1 MTTVRY
7 GAATDVGM
15 VRPANQDS
23 YLITSS
29 SFAVADGMG
38 GHAAG
43 EVASQLALAAFRDDL
58 PPAPS
63 EDSLRGAVSA
73 ANRAVYERSL
83 EYVELRG
90 MGTTLVGLALSA
102 DRAHGV
108 LVNVGD
114 SRAYRYRDGTLERLS
129 RDHTY
134 VADLVSAGQL
144 TEAEART
151 HPQRHIVTRALGIEP
166 GVEID
171 TWLMDLVIGDRYL
184 LCSDGLFGEVPDSTI
199 ASLLAEVEDPQQVA
213 DLLVGTANAMG
224 GHDNV
229 TVIVIDIVEGEE
241 AVPVTAAPLTAVPLT
256 AEPVV
261 TPVDPIVTRVVEEP
275 PVAVQAGASPMD
287 EVISDA
293 SDITVIAPQLAAPVA
308 APAVVPVS
316 PIRRAGPPRRRR
328 WVGVLMFVTA
338 VLGIFGIAI
347 AAITWYGRSTF
358 FVGVHDGKVTL
369 FRGRPGGVLWIE
381 PTVEKTY
388 DVQRDDLK
396 PSDRARVDAG
406 ADVRDRAAA
415 DLYVR
420 NLLDA
425 ATTTTAPTTT
435 APSTTTTAPTTTTI
449 ASTTVPSSSP

>member
-7 GAATDVGM
+7 GAASDVGM

-58 PPAPS
+58 PSAPS
-63 EDSLRGAVSA
+63 EDALRGAVSA

-83 EYVELRG
+83 EFVELRG

-114 SRAYRYRDGTLERLS
+114 SRAYRFRDAALERLS

-229 TVIVIDIVEGEE
+229 TVIVIDIVEGDE
-241 AVPVTAAPLTAVPLT
+241 AAIPLTGEPL
-256 AEPVV
+256 V
-261 TPVDPIVTRVVEEP
+261 TPIDPIVATVVEEP
-275 PVAVQAGASPMD
+275 PVSTAPVESAAAESPD
-287 EVISDA
+287 E
-293 SDITVIAPQLAAPVA
+293 ITVLAPRLTETMAPPTTA
-308 APAVVPVS
+308 VPVS
-316 PIRRAGPPRRRR
+316 PIRRAGPRRRRR
-328 WVGVLMFVTA
+328 WIGVVMFVTA

-358 FVGVHDGKVTL
+358 FVGVHDGTVTL

-388 DVQRDDLK
+388 PVKRDDLK

-415 DLYVR
+415 DQYVR

-425 ATTTTAPTTT
+425 ATTTTTTT
-435 APSTTTTAPTTTTI
+435 TTVPTTAPTTT
-449 ASTTVPSSSP
+449 AAPPTTTAVPSSSP

>member
-23 YLITSS
+23 YLITPS

-58 PPAPS
+58 PSAPS
-63 EDSLRGAVSA
+63 EDALRGAVSA

-171 TWLMDLVIGDRYL
+171 TWLMDLSIGDRYL

-199 ASLLAEVEDPQQVA
+199 ASLLAEVDDPQQVA

-241 AVPVTAAPLTAVPLT
+241 AVPLAAAPL
-256 AEPVV
+256 V
-261 TPVDPIVTRVVEEP
+261 TPVDPIVTSVVEA
-275 PVAVQAGASPMD
+275 PVVHEAPLAVEAGEAID
-287 EVISDA
+287 
-293 SDITVIAPQLAAPVA
+293 SDITVLAPPLAAPVA
-308 APAVVPVS
+308 APAAVPMS
-316 PIRRAGPPRRRR
+316 PIRRAGPPRKRR
-328 WVGVLMFVTA
+328 WIGVLMFVTA

-358 FVGVHDGKVTL
+358 FVGVHNGNVTL

>member
-1 MTTVRY
+1 MTTIRY
-7 GAATDVGM
+7 GAASDVGM

-58 PPAPS
+58 PAAPS
-63 EDSLRGAVSA
+63 EDALRGAVSA

-102 DRAHGV
+102 DRVHGV

-199 ASLLAEVEDPQQVA
+199 AAILAEVEDPQQVA

-229 TVIVIDIVEGEE
+229 TVIVVDIVEGEE
-241 AVPVTAAPLTAVPLT
+241 AVPLTAAPVA
-256 AEPVV
+256 
-261 TPVDPIVTRVVEEP
+261 TPVDPIVTTVVEEP
-275 PVAVQAGASPMD
+275 APVPVEAELHD
-287 EVISDA
+287 
-293 SDITVIAPQLAAPVA
+293 DITVIAPRVAPVA
-308 APAVVPVS
+308 PPPVAPVS
-316 PIRRAGPPRRRR
+316 PIRRAGPKRRRR
-328 WVGVLMFVTA
+328 WVGAIMFVVA

-381 PTVEKTY
+381 PTIEKTY
-388 DVQRDDLK
+388 DVRRDDLR

-406 ADVRDRAAA
+406 TDVRDTAAG
-415 DLYVR
+415 DQYVR
-420 NLLDA
+420 NLLNA
-425 ATTTTAPTTT
+425 ATTTTTTAAPTTTTAPTT
-435 APSTTTTAPTTTTI
+435 STAPTTT
-449 ASTTVPSSSP
+449 AVPSSTP

>member
-1 MTTVRY
+1 MTTIRY
-7 GAATDVGM
+7 GAASDVGM

-58 PPAPS
+58 PSAPS
-63 EDSLRGAVSA
+63 EDALRGAVSA

-229 TVIVIDIVEGEE
+229 TVIVVDIVEGEE
-241 AVPVTAAPLTAVPLT
+241 VPLTAAPLA
-256 AEPVV
+256 
-261 TPVDPIVTRVVEEP
+261 TPINPIVTTVVEEP
-275 PVAVQAGASPMD
+275 APVPVEAQIS
-287 EVISDA
+287 EVESHD
-293 SDITVIAPQLAAPVA
+293 DITVIAPLVAAPVA
-308 APAVVPVS
+308 PVPVVPVS
-316 PIRRAGPPRRRR
+316 PIRRAGPRRRRR
-328 WVGVLMFVTA
+328 WTGILMFVIA

-381 PTVEKTY
+381 PTIEKTY
-388 DVQRDDLK
+388 DVSRDDLR

-406 ADVRDRAAA
+406 TDVRDTAAG
-415 DLYVR
+415 DQYVR
-420 NLLDA
+420 NLLNA
-425 ATTTTAPTTT
+425 ATTTTTAVPTTAAAPTTIAPTTT
-435 APSTTTTAPTTTTI
+435 AAPPATTPAP
-449 ASTTVPSSSP
+449 VPSSTP

>member
-7 GAATDVGM
+7 GAASDVGM

-58 PPAPS
+58 PSAPS
-63 EDSLRGAVSA
+63 EDALRGAVSA

-241 AVPVTAAPLTAVPLT
+241 AAPLVAAPFSA
-256 AEPVV
+256 PVA
-261 TPVDPIVTRVVEEP
+261 TPVDPIVATVVEEP
-275 PVAVQAGASPMD
+275 ASAEVAAESPD
-287 EVISDA
+287 E
-293 SDITVIAPQLAAPVA
+293 ITVIAPKVAAPVA
-308 APAVVPVS
+308 PPPVVPVS
-316 PIRRAGPPRRRR
+316 PIRRAGPRRRRR
-328 WVGVLMFVTA
+328 WVGAVMFVVA

-381 PTVEKTY
+381 PTIEKTY
-388 DVQRDDLK
+388 DVSRDDLR

-406 ADVRDRAAA
+406 TDVRDTAAG
-415 DLYVR
+415 DQYVR
-420 NLLDA
+420 NLLSA
-425 ATTTTAPTTT
+425 ATTTTTAAPTTT
-435 APSTTTTAPTTTTI
+435 SPATTAAPTTAPATT
-449 ASTTVPSSSP
+449 AAPVPSSTP

>member
-1 MTTVRY
+1 
-7 GAATDVGM
+7 
-15 VRPANQDS
+15 
-23 YLITSS
+23 
-29 SFAVADGMG
+29 
-38 GHAAG
+38 
-43 EVASQLALAAFRDDL
+43 
-58 PPAPS
+58 
-63 EDSLRGAVSA
+63 
-73 ANRAVYERSL
+73 VYERSL

-90 MGTTLVGLALSA
+90 MGTTLVGFSLSS

-114 SRAYRYRDGTLERLS
+114 SRAYRFRDGTLERLS

-171 TWLMDLVIGDRYL
+171 TWLMDLSVRDRYL

-229 TVIVIDIVEGEE
+229 TVIIIDIVEGEE
-241 AVPVTAAPLTAVPLT
+241 PAPLPAQPIVAPI
-256 AEPVV
+256 
-261 TPVDPIVTRVVEEP
+261 DPIVTTVVEDLTAAAP
-275 PVAVQAGASPMD
+275 PVAAEAAAVRADDP
-287 EVISDA
+287 
-293 SDITVIAPQLAAPVA
+293 DITVMAPQLAPPVA

-328 WVGVLMFVTA
+328 RWIGVLMFVTA

-388 DVQRDDLK
+388 DVQLDDLK

-406 ADVRDRAAA
+406 ADVRDTAAA

-425 ATTTTAPTTT
+425 ATTTT
-435 APSTTTTAPTTTTI
+435 TTTAPTTTAAAPTTAPTAPTTAPPTN
-449 ASTTVPSSSP
+449 ASGIPSSAP